1 MNFPRSKR
9 RRIGSGVERLDELLD
24 NLFIGDNVVWHDDS
38 GSLAHIYCLKFIEA
52 SYREKRPIIY
62 VSFDRSPRNL
72 LDKLGHLAENPL
84 LTILDCF
91 TWGKGAGSDVFL
103 KFYEDGHDQWSC
115 NIVKVQSPKEVS
127 SVMDSV
133 YGVHA
138 TMTGDVRFV
147 FESITGMQEL
157 WGGEEQIIR
166 FYMHSCPRL
175 YELNTVAYWLLEK
188 KAHSSRLRAQIN
200 QIAQVAI
207 ELSIKRGTTYLTV
220 IKAEERLSDNL
231 HRPQVYR
238 ADGLTLGFE
247 SEGKAM
253 GRLRLGTRVKELRSK
268 KKHIPN

>member
-1 MNFPRSKR
+1 MFIASSSSKPR
-9 RRIGSGVERLDELLD
+9 
-24 NLFIGDNVVWHDDS
+24 
-38 GSLAHIYCLKFIEA
+38 A
-52 SYREKRPIIY
+52 REKRPIIY

-103 KFYEDGHDQWSC
+103 KFYEDDHDQWSC

-133 YGVHA
+133 YRVHA

-157 WGGEEQIIR
+157 WGSEEQIIR

-207 ELSIKRGTTYLTV
+207 KLSIKRGTTYLTV

-231 HRPQVYR
+231 HRPRGIQSRRFDPGIRVR
-238 ADGLTLGFE
+238 RKSDGALYIGH
-247 SEGKAM
+247 SCQ
-253 GRLRLGTRVKELRSK
+253 GTSVQEETYPKLNWQNLSGDSQ
-268 KKHIPN
+268 HNFTG